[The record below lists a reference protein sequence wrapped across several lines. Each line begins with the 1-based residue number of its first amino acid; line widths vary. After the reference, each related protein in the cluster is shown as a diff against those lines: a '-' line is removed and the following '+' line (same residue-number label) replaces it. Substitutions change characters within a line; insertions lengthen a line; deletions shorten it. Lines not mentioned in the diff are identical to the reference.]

1 MRIFNNSS
9 SAIRSAPHVGLFSAI
24 SPIRFRTSTGTR
36 GRPAGL
42 DFYFQNNRIPFR
54 CQQISV
60 SGFTTVSASRHS
72 KNRESWVRVKRT
84 ALVARWG
91 FVSGSTYSA
100 SCLRKNRFSAATAG
114 GVRRVSRKNVNMSK
128 KTPTAFL
135 KNFQMASRQ
144 DMRNRIARSA
154 KSFTKQQIWT
164 RMTFLRTTGVRASLH
179 ETFGRSE
186 AKGIVKTIRLPYP
199 KEAFSIP
206 LTGIVVEQM

>member
-1 MRIFNNSS
+1 MPIFNNSS

-42 DFYFQNNRIPFR
+42 DFHFQNSRIPFR
-54 CQQISV
+54 S
-60 SGFTTVSASRHS
+60 
-72 KNRESWVRVKRT
+72 
-84 ALVARWG
+84 
-91 FVSGSTYSA
+91 
-100 SCLRKNRFSAATAG
+100 
-114 GVRRVSRKNVNMSK
+114 
-128 KTPTAFL
+128 
-135 KNFQMASRQ
+135 
-144 DMRNRIARSA
+144 
-154 KSFTKQQIWT
+154 
-164 RMTFLRTTGVRASLH
+164 FLRTTGVRASLH